1 MYNGKGQTS
10 QNNELK
16 CVENNTQRSC
26 VQGEE
31 LICLWNILFHQ
42 GNWIVK
48 CLHSIFQNYTHSNL
62 FISYLSFLGI
72 RLIFE
77 VIFLPFLSLFFFFI
91 SGVCRPKNHVFL
103 VHFFCCCFHSKA
115 DVMMVSGGNR

>member
-10 QNNELK
+10 QNNESK

-31 LICLWNILFHQ
+31 FICLWNILLHQ

-48 CLHSIFQNYTHSNL
+48 CLHSIFQNYAHSNL
-62 FISYLSFLGI
+62 FISYLSFLGQ

-77 VIFLPFLSLFFFFI
+77 VTFLPFISFFFYI
-91 SGVCRPKNHVFL
+91 RSVQAKKSCL
-103 VHFFCCCFHSKA
+103 LSSFFCCCFHSKA
-115 DVMMVSGGNR
+115 DVMMFSGGNR